1 MIPSST
7 YRASA
12 PTLSVDAQPAQT
24 QPFTAGQ
31 VVKAQV
37 LERLNADKSLIS
49 INGMKMHATTEI
61 SVAAGDTLYFTV
73 RSAEPLVLQLHGMEY
88 RTVNPFGTVDSVVRL
103 LNLTSDRL
111 TTVILSQMMSRNQK
125 ISKSDVE
132 ENRRAILDLRSDG
145 VGDESDEELLDAIYF
160 LRSKK
165 LPLTSAYV
173 RLAAKRTA
181 SEDMAELG
189 SGLLAL
195 LAESDVPDDVKDPIA
210 RYFRNHKKMTDS
222 IRSAVKGL
230 GIDYENSL
238 LKWALGSAEAPT
250 GTSLK
255 ASLLALLAWLDAD
268 GGTQGRRPIRT
279 LTGQAIDFIESQ
291 QLNALGDPAANEM
304 TLHIPIMLDGMLRS
318 VSLTILSHGGGAGGG
333 MFQEHPLELSFRIG
347 FELSE
352 LGTVTATGRL
362 AGTQLS
368 AALTVNDEYHA
379 RMLEE
384 HIDEL
389 ASHLREKG
397 CLPVSLTAR
406 KGIPGASLLRRTVN
420 VTA

>member
-12 PTLSVDAQPAQT
+12 PTLSVEAQPAQT
-24 QPFTAGQ
+24 QTFTVGQ

-37 LERLNADKSLIS
+37 LERLSSDKSLIS
-49 INGMKMHATTEI
+49 INGMKTHATTEI

-88 RTVNPFGTVDSVVRL
+88 RSVNPFGSVDSVVRL

-111 TTVILSQMMSRNQK
+111 TTVILSQMMSRNEK
-125 ISKSDVE
+125 ISKSEVE
-132 ENRRAILDLRSDG
+132 ENRRAIIDLRSDG
-145 VGDESDEELLDAIYF
+145 MGEETDEELLDAIYF

-165 LPLTSAYV
+165 LPLTAAYV
-173 RLAAKRTA
+173 RLAGKRTA

-189 SGLLAL
+189 MALLAL
-195 LAESDVPDDVKDPIA
+195 LAESDVPDDVKDPVA
-210 RYFRNHKKMTDS
+210 RYFKKHKKMTDS
-222 IRSAVKGL
+222 LSSAVKGL

-238 LKWALGSAEAPT
+238 LKWALGSAGAPAA
-250 GTSLK
+250 GSLK
-255 ASLLALLAWLDAD
+255 ASLLALLDWLDAN
-268 GGTQGRRPIRT
+268 GGTAGHHALRAAA
-279 LTGQAIDFIESQ
+279 GHAVDFIECQ
-291 QLNALGDPAANEM
+291 QLTALGDPSASEM
-304 TLHIPIMLDGMLRS
+304 TLHIPIMLDGALRS
-318 VSLTILSHGGGAGGG
+318 VSLTILSHGGGG
-333 MFQEHPLELSFRIG
+333 MFQEHPQELSFRIG
-347 FELSE
+347 IELSA

-362 AGTQLS
+362 AGAQLS
-368 AALTVNDEYHA
+368 AALTVNDERHA

-389 ASHLREKG
+389 ASQLRQKG
-397 CLPVSLTAR
+397 CIPVSLTAR

-420 VTA
+420 ATA